1 MTFNITVH
9 VNGPAFD
16 QRDEIERR
24 VMLQRAVD
32 AVAREGKNYV
42 VGHLVTFI
50 RKPTPFYWTQIAVQ
64 PVRPHY
70 SKVWDQLT
78 TEYGP
83 WLEGVS
89 KRNASTRFK
98 GYHAFRKQTQR
109 LTGDVPRIAEPAVDE
124 YVREMNA

>member
-1 MTFNITVH
+1 MTFQVEIH
-9 VNGPAFD
+9 ANGPAFD
-16 QRDEIERR
+16 QRGETERR

-64 PVRPHY
+64 QVRPHY

-78 TEYGP
+78 TVYGP

-89 KRNASTRFK
+89 SHNASTRFK
-98 GYHAFRKQTQR
+98 GYAAFRKQTQR
-109 LTGDVPRIAEPAVDE
+109 LAGDVQRIAEPAVDE
-124 YVREMNA
+124 YVREMNS